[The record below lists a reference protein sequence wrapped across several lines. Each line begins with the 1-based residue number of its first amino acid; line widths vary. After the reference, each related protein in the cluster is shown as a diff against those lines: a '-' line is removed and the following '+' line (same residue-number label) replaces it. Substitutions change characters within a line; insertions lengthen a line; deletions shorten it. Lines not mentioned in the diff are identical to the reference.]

1 MSDFLRDVR
10 YGLRLLVKNPG
21 FTVVAL
27 LTLAIGIGATTAMF
41 SVVDGVLL
49 RPLPFK
55 DPDRLVLVK
64 ERLPKLVP
72 HPVSVRAF
80 DVDKY
85 ARENTSFEAVAGYL
99 PNDFDLTGHGT
110 PQKIAGLRAG
120 GRLFSLLGVAPL
132 LGRTFTAEDDHPD
145 SYLAVVSY
153 RLWKQQ
159 LGGTNDV
166 IGQTITLDR
175 KPYQII
181 GVMPADF
188 AFPLRVVTPPDVWVP
203 MGFTPEELQPSASS
217 FAYGALA
224 RLKPGMPMAQ
234 AQSDVGRI
242 GNEIEQS
249 LAAGRRGDLQ
259 VSGLV
264 VPLKE
269 DVIGDVTKPLLVL
282 FLAVVFVL
290 LIAVVNV
297 ANLQLARGT
306 ARQRE
311 LAIRIAL
318 GASARRVV
326 SQLLV
331 ESVIL
336 ALAGGALGMLL
347 AFGATS
353 ALVHVVPKELI
364 RLEGIS
370 VDSRVLAFVA
380 AISVIAGL
388 AFGAAPAVFAL
399 HTNVNEKLKEG
410 GRGTSV
416 GRQHQ
421 RVRASFVVVQVALAL
436 MLLAG
441 AGLLLRSLRRV
452 LEVDPGFQPDHVITS
467 ALSLSLNEYS
477 TDAQINSFYTQL
489 RDKLEAIPGVK
500 AASLSDDL
508 PMETLREG
516 ALTVDGFAPPP
527 GGGMILT
534 AFTFVVGDY
543 FKTMGVPLE
552 RGRLFTED
560 DNNQNGQKL
569 VIISQSIAK
578 KYFSGREPIGGRLKL
593 GTRGGNTPWATV
605 IGVVG
610 NVKSLGLDEEALPHI
625 YMLFLQRS
633 IAELHGGGAQNL
645 IMAVR
650 TSGDPTAVAASMRE
664 AVWSIDRQVPITNVR
679 TMEQVV
685 SESNAPRRFN
695 MILVAFFA
703 GAALLLAAVGLYGV
717 MSYSVSQRTHEIG
730 LRMTLGARRTDV
742 MRMVLG
748 SGITLVLIGVAI
760 GLAGALATSRLLT
773 SFLFEVRPS
782 DPATFVGVAI
792 LLAAVALLAS
802 MAPALRATKVDPMIA
817 LRNE

>member
-10 YGLRLLVKNPG
+10 YGLRLLVKSPG
-21 FTVVAL
+21 FSTVAL

-41 SVVDGVLL
+41 SVVNGVLL

-55 DPDRLVLVK
+55 DPGRLVLIK

-72 HPVSVRAF
+72 RPVTIRAF

-85 ARENTSFEAVAGYL
+85 ERENTSFESVAGYL
-99 PNDFDLTGHGT
+99 PTDFDLTGHGM
-110 PQKIAGLRAG
+110 PQKVAGLRTG
-120 GRLFSLLGVAPL
+120 GSLFSLLGVEPL
-132 LGRTFTAEDDHPD
+132 LGRGFTAKDDHPD

-153 RLWKQQ
+153 RFWKQQ
-159 LGGTNDV
+159 LGGARDV
-166 IGQTITLDR
+166 IGQTISLDR
-175 KPYQII
+175 KPYQVV
-181 GVMPADF
+181 GVMPQDF
-188 AFPLRVVTPPDVWVP
+188 SFPLRADTPPDVWVP

-224 RLKPGMPMAQ
+224 RLRAGVTMAQ

-242 GNEIEQS
+242 GYEIEQS

-259 VSGLV
+259 LSGVV
-264 VPLKE
+264 VPLK
-269 DVIGDVTKPLLVL
+269 DDATGDVRKPLLVM
-282 FLAVVFVL
+282 FLAVLFVL

-297 ANLQLARGT
+297 ANLLLARGT

-318 GASARRVV
+318 GAGARRVV

-336 ALAGGALGMLL
+336 GLAGGALGMLL
-347 AFGATS
+347 AGGATS
-353 ALVHVVPKELI
+353 ALVHLVPRNLI
-364 RLEGIS
+364 RLDALTI
-370 VDSRVLAFVA
+370 DWRMLAFVA
-380 AISVIAGL
+380 GVSVVTGL

-421 RVRASFVVVQVALAL
+421 RVRASFVVAQVALAL
-436 MLLAG
+436 VLLAG
-441 AGLLLRSLRRV
+441 AGLLLRSFRHV
-452 LEVDPGFQPDHVITS
+452 LEVDPGFQPEHVITA
-467 ALSLSLNEYS
+467 ALSLSPTQYA
-477 TDAQINSFYTQL
+477 TDAQVNSFYTQL
-489 RDKLEAIPGVK
+489 RDKLETIPGVK
-500 AASLSDDL
+500 AAALSNDL
-508 PMETLREG
+508 PLETQREG
-516 ALTVDGFAPPP
+516 ALTVDGYEAPP

-534 AFTFVVGDY
+534 AFSFVVGDY
-543 FKTMGVPLE
+543 FKTMGIPLE

-560 DNNQNGQKL
+560 DNNQNGPKL

-578 KYFSGREPIGGRLKL
+578 KYFAGRDAIGGRLKL
-593 GTRGGNTPWATV
+593 GTRGGTVPWATV
-605 IGVVG
+605 VGVVG
-610 NVKSLGLDEEALPHI
+610 NVKTFGLDEEALPHV

-633 IAELHGGGAQNL
+633 TAELHGGGAQNL

-650 TSGDPTAVAASMRE
+650 TAGDPAAATASMRN
-664 AVWSIDRQVPITNVR
+664 AVWAIDRQVPVTNVR
-679 TMEQVV
+679 TMEQVI

-703 GAALLLAAVGLYGV
+703 AAALLLAAVGLYGV
-717 MSYSVSQRTHEIG
+717 MSFSVSQRTHEIG
-730 LRMTLGARRTDV
+730 VRMTLGARRADV
-742 MRMVLG
+742 IRMVLG

-760 GLAGALATSRLLT
+760 GLAGALAAARLLT
-773 SFLFEVRPS
+773 SYLFEVKAT
-782 DPATFVGVAI
+782 DPLTFAGVAVV
-792 LLAAVALLAS
+792 LAAVALVAS
-802 MAPALRATKVDPMIA
+802 MAPALRATKVDPMVA

>member
-1 MSDFLRDVR
+1 MSDFVRDIR

-27 LTLAIGIGATTAMF
+27 LTLAIGVGSTTAMF
-41 SVVDGVLL
+41 TVVDGILL

-55 DPDRLVLVK
+55 DPNRLVLVK

-72 HPVSVRAF
+72 HPVTVRAF

-85 ARENTSFEAVAGYL
+85 ARENTSFESVAGYI
-99 PNDFDLTGHGT
+99 PTDFDLTGHGM
-110 PQKIAGLRAG
+110 PQKLAGLRTG
-120 GRLFSLLGVAPL
+120 GTLFSLLGATPQ

-145 SYLAVVSY
+145 SYVAIVSY

-159 LGGTNDV
+159 LGGTSSV
-166 IGQTITLDR
+166 IGQTVTLDR

-188 AFPLRVVTPPDVWVP
+188 QFPLRASRPPEVWVP

-224 RLKPGMPMAQ
+224 RLKPGVTMAQ

-259 VSGLV
+259 VSGV
-264 VPLKE
+264 VVLLKE
-269 DVIGDVTKPLLVL
+269 DVIGNVTKPLLVL

-297 ANLQLARGT
+297 ANLLLARGT

-336 ALAGGALGMLL
+336 GLAGGVLGMLL
-347 AFGATS
+347 AVGATS

-370 VDSRVLAFVA
+370 VDARVFVFVA
-380 AISVIAGL
+380 AISVLAGL
-388 AFGAAPAVFAL
+388 AFGAAPALFAL

-421 RVRASFVVVQVALAL
+421 RVRASFVVAQVALAL

-441 AGLLLRSLRRV
+441 AGLLLRSLQRV
-452 LEVDPGFQPDHVITS
+452 MEVDPGFQPDHVITA
-467 ALSLSLNEYS
+467 ALSLSPNEYS
-477 TDAQINSFYTQL
+477 SDAQIDSFYTQL
-489 RDKLEAIPGVK
+489 RDKLVAIPGVK

-516 ALTVDGFAPPP
+516 ALTVDGYEAPP

-534 AFTFVVGDY
+534 AFSFLVGDY

-610 NVKSLGLDEEALPHI
+610 NVKSFGLDEEALPHI

-633 IAELHGGGAQNL
+633 TAELHGGGAQNL
-645 IMAVR
+645 IMSVR
-650 TSGDPTAVAASMRE
+650 TAGDPAAASESMRN

-679 TMEQVV
+679 TMDQVI

-730 LRMTLGARRTDV
+730 VRMTLGARRTDV
-742 MRMVLG
+742 MRMVIG
-748 SGITLVLIGVAI
+748 SGVTLVLIGVAI
-760 GLAGALATSRLLT
+760 GLAGAIATSRLLT

-782 DPATFVGVAI
+782 DPVTFVGVAL
-792 LLAAVALLAS
+792 LLAIVALLAS